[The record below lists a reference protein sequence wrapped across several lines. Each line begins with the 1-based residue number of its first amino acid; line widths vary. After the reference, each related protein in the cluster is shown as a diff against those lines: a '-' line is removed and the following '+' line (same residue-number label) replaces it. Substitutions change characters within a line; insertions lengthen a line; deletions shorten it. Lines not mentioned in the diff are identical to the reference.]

1 VGDALGGAPPGRV
14 DTLMAVVRI
23 SGVGKA
29 YRTANG
35 SPIEALRGIEFA
47 VNQGEFATV
56 VGPSGC
62 GKSTL
67 LRIIAGLDR
76 PTTGAVVV
84 GGVPV
89 TGPVASAGIMFQDPL
104 LMAWRTT
111 IGNVLLPIE
120 VLRRDRAAYAER
132 AKELLRLVGLQ
143 GFEQRYP
150 HELSGGMQQRVALA
164 RALIHD
170 PELLLMDEPFAALDE
185 ITREQMGFELL
196 RIWSETGK
204 TVVFVT
210 HSISEAVF
218 LGDRVAVLSARPGML
233 RSDIRIDLPRP
244 RATELRGDQRFT
256 DYCQKIR
263 QQLGL
268 VG

>member
-1 VGDALGGAPPGRV
+1 V
-14 DTLMAVVRI
+14 AVVCL
-23 SGVGKA
+23 SNVGKQ
-29 YRTANG
+29 YQTADG
-35 SPIEALRGIEFA
+35 VTIEALRDIHLA
-47 VNQGEFATV
+47 VEHGEFTAV

-76 PTTGAVVV
+76 ASAGSVEIDGALVA
-84 GGVPV
+84 
-89 TGPVASAGIMFQDPL
+89 GPVASAGVMFQDPL
-104 LMAWRTT
+104 LMAWRTALN
-111 IGNVLLPIE
+111 NVLLPIE
-120 VLRRDRAAYAER
+120 VLRRKRAAYRER
-132 AKELLRLVGLQ
+132 ARELLALVGLQ

-185 ITREQMGFELL
+185 ITREQMGLELL
-196 RIWSETGK
+196 RIWNETGK
-204 TVVFVT
+204 TVLFVT

-218 LGDRVAVLSARPGML
+218 LADRVLVLSARPGLL
-233 RSDIRIDLPRP
+233 RAEIRVELPRP
-244 RATELRGDQRFT
+244 RSAKVRGLQRYT
-256 DYCQKIR
+256 DHCQQIR
-263 QQLGL
+263 EQLGL

>member
-1 VGDALGGAPPGRV
+1 VSVIRL
-14 DTLMAVVRI
+14 

-29 YRTANG
+29 YRTAEG
-35 SPIEALRGIEFA
+35 STIEALRDIDFA
-47 VNQGEFATV
+47 VDRGEFATV

-76 PTTGAVVV
+76 ATAGVVEVEGA
-84 GGVPV
+84 PV

-104 LMAWRTT
+104 LMAWRTAVN
-111 IGNVLLPIE
+111 NVLLPIE
-120 VLRRDRAAYAER
+120 VLRRDISVYRER
-132 AKELLRLVGLQ
+132 AKEMLRLVGLE

-185 ITREQMGFELL
+185 ITREQVGLELL
-196 RIWSETGK
+196 RIWSDTGK
-204 TVVFVT
+204 TVLFVT

-218 LGDRVAVLSARPGML
+218 LGDRVVVLSARPGLL
-233 RSDIRIDLPRP
+233 RAEISIDLPRP
-244 RATELRGDQRFT
+244 RSAELRGDQRYT

>member
-1 VGDALGGAPPGRV
+1 
-14 DTLMAVVRI
+14 M
-23 SGVGKA
+23 
-29 YRTANG
+29 
-35 SPIEALRGIEFA
+35 IEALKGIDFA
-47 VNQGEFATV
+47 VERGEFVTV

-76 PTTGAVVV
+76 ATTGVVEVAGAAVA
-84 GGVPV
+84 
-89 TGPVASAGIMFQDPL
+89 GPVASSGIMFQDPL
-104 LMAWRTT
+104 LMAWRTA
-111 IGNVLLPIE
+111 IKNVLLPIE
-120 VLRRDRAAYAER
+120 VRRGDLSTFCER
-132 AKELLRLVGLQ
+132 AKEMLDLVGLR

-185 ITREQMGFELL
+185 IAREQMGLELL
-196 RIWSETGK
+196 RIWSGAGK
-204 TVVFVT
+204 TVLFVT

-218 LGDRVAVLSARPGML
+218 LGDRVVVLSARPGLL
-233 RSDIRIDLPRP
+233 RSEIRVELSRP
-244 RATELRGDQRFT
+244 RSAKQRGDQRYT
-256 DYCQKIR
+256 DYCQEIR
-263 QQLGL
+263 RQLGL

>member
-1 VGDALGGAPPGRV
+1 
-14 DTLMAVVRI
+14 
-23 SGVGKA
+23 
-29 YRTANG
+29 
-35 SPIEALRGIEFA
+35 
-47 VNQGEFATV
+47 VNHGEFATV

-84 GGVPV
+84 GGAPV

-233 RSDIRIDLPRP
+233 RSEIRIDLPRP
-244 RATELRGDQRFT
+244 RATELRGDQRYT

>member
-1 VGDALGGAPPGRV
+1 
-14 DTLMAVVRI
+14 M
-23 SGVGKA
+23 
-29 YRTANG
+29 
-35 SPIEALRGIEFA
+35 
-47 VNQGEFATV
+47 NQGEFATV

-84 GGVPV
+84 GGAPV

>member
-1 VGDALGGAPPGRV
+1 
-14 DTLMAVVRI
+14 M
-23 SGVGKA
+23 
-29 YRTANG
+29 
-35 SPIEALRGIEFA
+35 IEALKGINFA
-47 VNQGEFATV
+47 VERGEFVTV

-76 PTTGAVVV
+76 ATTGVVEVAGAAVA
-84 GGVPV
+84 
-89 TGPVASAGIMFQDPL
+89 GPVASSGIMFQDPL
-104 LMAWRTT
+104 LMAWRTAVE
-111 IGNVLLPIE
+111 NVLLPIE
-120 VLRRDRAAYAER
+120 VRRGDLSTFRER
-132 AKELLRLVGLQ
+132 AKEMLDLVGLR

-185 ITREQMGFELL
+185 IAREQMGLELL
-196 RIWSETGK
+196 QIWSGAGK
-204 TVVFVT
+204 TVLFVT

-218 LGDRVAVLSARPGML
+218 LGDRVVVLSARPGLL
-233 RSDIRIDLPRP
+233 RSEVRVELSRP
-244 RATELRGDQRFT
+244 RSAKQRGDQRYT
-256 DYCQKIR
+256 DYCQEIWR
-263 QQLGL
+263 QLGL

>member
-1 VGDALGGAPPGRV
+1 
-14 DTLMAVVRI
+14 MAVVQLR
-23 SGVGKA
+23 SVCKR
-29 YRTANG
+29 YRTSEG
-35 SPIEALRGIEFA
+35 VSIEALRGIDLTVEH
-47 VNQGEFATV
+47 GEFTAL

-76 PTTGAVVV
+76 PTTGSIEIF
-84 GGVPV
+84 GTPV
-89 TGPVASAGIMFQDPL
+89 AGPVASAGIMFQDAL
-104 LMAWRTT
+104 LMAWRTAL
-111 IGNVLLPIE
+111 GNVLLPIE
-120 VLRRDRAAYAER
+120 VLRRDVEAYRER
-132 AKELLRLVGLQ
+132 ARGLLTLVGLK

-185 ITREQMGFELL
+185 ITREQMGLELL
-196 RIWSETGK
+196 RIWIETRK
-204 TVVFVT
+204 TVLFVT

-218 LGDRVAVLSARPGML
+218 LADRVLVLSARPGLL
-233 RSDIRIDLPRP
+233 RAEIRVQLPRP
-244 RATELRGDQRFT
+244 RSAKVRGMQLYT
-256 DYCQKIR
+256 DYCQQIR
-263 QQLGL
+263 EQLGL

>member
-1 VGDALGGAPPGRV
+1 VSVIRL
-14 DTLMAVVRI
+14 

-29 YRTANG
+29 YGTAEG
-35 SPIEALRGIEFA
+35 GTVEALREIDFA
-47 VNQGEFATV
+47 VDRGEFATV

-76 PTTGAVVV
+76 ATAGVVEVEGA
-84 GGVPV
+84 PV
-89 TGPVASAGIMFQDPL
+89 AGPVASAGIMFQDPL
-104 LMAWRTT
+104 LMAWRTAVS
-111 IGNVLLPIE
+111 NVLLPIE
-120 VLRRDRAAYAER
+120 VLRHDLSIYRER
-132 AKELLRLVGLQ
+132 AMKMLHLVGLQ

-185 ITREQMGFELL
+185 ITREQMGLELL
-196 RIWSETGK
+196 RIWSDTGK
-204 TVVFVT
+204 TVLFVT

-218 LGDRVAVLSARPGML
+218 LGDRVVVLSARPGLL
-233 RSDIRIDLPRP
+233 RAEIRIDLPRP
-244 RATELRGDQRFT
+244 RSAELRGDQRYT
-256 DYCQKIR
+256 NYCQKIR

>member
-1 VGDALGGAPPGRV
+1 VTVIRL
-14 DTLMAVVRI
+14 

-29 YRTANG
+29 YRTAEG
-35 SPIEALRGIEFA
+35 STIEALRDIDFA
-47 VNQGEFATV
+47 VDRGEFATV

-76 PTTGAVVV
+76 ATAGVVEVEGAPVV
-84 GGVPV
+84 
-89 TGPVASAGIMFQDPL
+89 GPVASAGIMFQDPL
-104 LMAWRTT
+104 LMAWRTAVN
-111 IGNVLLPIE
+111 NVLLPIE
-120 VLRRDRAAYAER
+120 VLRRDISVYRER
-132 AKELLRLVGLQ
+132 ATKMLRLVGLE

-185 ITREQMGFELL
+185 ITREQMGLELL
-196 RIWSETGK
+196 RIWSDTGK
-204 TVVFVT
+204 TVLFVT

-218 LGDRVAVLSARPGML
+218 LGDRVVVLSARPGLL
-233 RSDIRIDLPRP
+233 RAEIRIDLPRP
-244 RATELRGDQRFT
+244 RSAELRGDQRYT

>member
-1 VGDALGGAPPGRV
+1 
-14 DTLMAVVRI
+14 MAVVCL
-23 SGVGKA
+23 SNVGKQ
-29 YRTANG
+29 YQTADG
-35 SPIEALRGIEFA
+35 VTIEALRDIHLA
-47 VNQGEFATV
+47 VEHGEFTAV

-76 PTTGAVVV
+76 ASAGSVEIDGALVA
-84 GGVPV
+84 
-89 TGPVASAGIMFQDPL
+89 GPVASAGVMFQDPL
-104 LMAWRTT
+104 LMAWRTALN
-111 IGNVLLPIE
+111 NVLLPIE
-120 VLRRDRAAYAER
+120 VLRRKRAAYRER
-132 AKELLRLVGLQ
+132 ARELLALVGLQ

-185 ITREQMGFELL
+185 ITREQMGLELL
-196 RIWSETGK
+196 RIWNETGK
-204 TVVFVT
+204 TVLFVT

-218 LGDRVAVLSARPGML
+218 LADRVLVLSARPGLL
-233 RSDIRIDLPRP
+233 RAEIRVELPRP
-244 RATELRGDQRFT
+244 RSAKVRGLQRYT
-256 DYCQKIR
+256 DHCQQIR
-263 QQLGL
+263 EQLGL